1 MNFNNFTILESKFT
15 TYFGLKKRPNFN
27 TISES
32 LKKIELSEEDTLIF
46 RKKNPEDLM
55 NIGLLHWISSK
66 TDKANTK
73 KLKKIVE
80 LDKFNE
86 TVNEVG
92 MSNLNDKEKL
102 YMQIN
107 EST

>member
-1 MNFNNFTILESKFT
+1 
-15 TYFGLKKRPNFN
+15 
-27 TISES
+27 
-32 LKKIELSEEDTLIF
+32 
-46 RKKNPEDLM
+46 M